1 MISLTI
7 DHRKAIEN
15 TALAAGTIAGVAGA
29 LLGIGG
35 LSAIAYA
42 PVVLERII
50 IAGYDKVSP
59 AVKRQFYLV
68 MTKTFNNVEK
78 EMKKKTPP
86 YDKDIVDLF
95 HLIGY
100 RVEVSSNEYSLQKA
114 VEEIYSSIQNE
125 AKWNAISLSEKQI
138 AILLELI
145 VNEFINQTEKYNELS
160 NHLNA
165 RGLLEHESTLKKQEK
180 TLRYQQS
187 RLDKHEEQL
196 HNLEEAQRQWH
207 LSTSELRTRI
217 LSASIREY
225 EQLHVENNK
234 FHGLRIYEK
243 LFPGGYELPKYYE
256 GYGTFENEKVIPVGQ
271 IYTETGNSHIALLGE
286 GGIGKTTFLAH
297 LMDSML
303 SKKDDCTQIPV
314 YIELNKCPRV
324 IAKWFSEKYGK
335 TDFVT
340 RYIASSITDQ
350 EFDNIDEDLLVSI
363 EVLLKYRL
371 QKQDKPEFILL
382 LDGLNEVSRS
392 MAEDGSSGRS
402 GSVRE
407 ILEHEISVI
416 AKYSNVRIIL
426 TSRKIDRGYLPKG
439 IKYIG
444 LCGLKKDDILDH
456 LRERNFSELE
466 INSIAVD
473 TCLLEILRI
482 PLFLCMYASNGSRG
496 QIRPSTRGE
505 ILCDFFHRA
514 GNLYAEQR
522 NIDDRFGKTQFEK
535 TQLSFIMSFILPYI
549 GSAME
554 GSYVFSFSREVLRE
568 CIQDFFKDE
577 EVPFWNE
584 RTCLFP
590 EFELGRVTLNQVY
603 EKMKT
608 IPDMEI
614 IDCIVN
620 MLGVMTRDAKQNY
633 TFIHQHVRDYFASY
647 YEVQCLRSVTGL
659 WNAGFKD
666 RNEIIDALGGIYS
679 EVWEAEKQVFI
690 GEILREH
697 RNSPILGED
706 NIWRLPEKETQ
717 EQFVLSDIMEIFRYN
732 NHYCG
737 YTLYN
742 IIEIMKRARK
752 NLAGVRFDGLDLSEC
767 RLYGASFVLGEQN
780 PLCASF
786 IDTVIEDDTILP
798 EGHLESIIA
807 MEVSKDVGTL
817 YTLATDGSL
826 KTWDTQQE
834 RCLNTIEVG
843 EFSYSQAQPN
853 IRFFVPDS
861 NLGFLIKHYEFEDQS
876 KGDYLEEESRNLI
889 RSEIRYYTGERGK
902 YLTYERPKFEDAE
915 LVTGIWDMCFDPEE
929 KYFVGLWEDGVVC
942 YFDKNIKE
950 YIAARTVAS
959 EGNAVRIS
967 MSDKN
972 TIHVI
977 VLKDVEEDDDITD
990 RIGCTYAVIV
1000 LNVVRNHEGSCCLST
1015 PKELFRFHTVYDL
1028 NSQNN
1033 LPAFDFAPNGSCLV
1047 YYSDTMYPE
1056 WGPSV
1061 VSKNLWD
1068 GGTELIM
1075 KFSNEVPESVDCVT
1089 NEEIIIHW
1097 KDAIAL
1103 YSAENGRPNV
1113 YHNENLLECRKVVT
1127 TGIKSYILSSYNAVL
1142 SWSMLHGTAKKV
1154 FNQPDITIDGIDV
1167 EPASGLINVEFADSS
1182 ILRLDKCGEIVSSIY
1197 YPEYDSKL
1205 ESSWY
1210 LSKSDLIV
1218 SVFQGD
1224 GFEKILLH
1232 QLKIGMTKQIYLDFT
1247 DKIIFNSACELQEGI
1262 LLGFD
1267 KKLLLVTN
1275 KDYNAKE
1282 IWQSAAHEVLSSVEM
1297 ENERIYLLKEE
1308 PSDKE
1313 KGVLPEYLVFDKIG
1327 IDYIFSEKKP
1337 ILLVDEA
1344 DMESFQND
1352 GVGVEQYSVE
1362 NSSSGNIYKEKGVFL
1377 DLNEGI
1383 REAFKRS
1390 GLNPFQLHTVFFRI
1404 NDFRKYCEDK
1414 FNEGKHEMV
1423 MDITDCFIL
1432 ISDMLSRL
1440 TLYRIE
1446 GSKTVQVSEIDV
1458 KEKETGKYCRVKNAV
1473 IGDETGSFF
1482 YCQLE
1487 QITIAKVRAADG
1499 VIEWKRQWI
1508 PGINII
1514 GCDFRG
1520 VTYTG
1525 EVEKLFE
1532 LMGVTREC

>member
-1 MISLTI
+1 MIRLTT
-7 DHRKAIEN
+7 DYKKTIEN
-15 TALAAGTIAGVAGA
+15 ITLAAGTIAGVAGA
-29 LLGIGG
+29 LMGIGG

-59 AVKRQFYLV
+59 VVKRQFYSA
-68 MTKTFNNVEK
+68 MKKTFNNVEK
-78 EMKKKTPP
+78 ELKKKNPP
-86 YDKDIVDLF
+86 YDKVIVDLF
-95 HLIGY
+95 SLVGC
-100 RVEVSSNEYSLQKA
+100 RVAESSSEYSLQKA
-114 VEEIYSSIQNE
+114 VEEIYVTIQNE
-125 AKWNAISLSEKQI
+125 AKWNGISISENQI
-138 AILLELI
+138 AILMELVI
-145 VNEFINQTEKYNELS
+145 NEFINQIEKCNELC

-165 RGLLEHESTLKKQEK
+165 RGLLEHELTLKKQEQA
-180 TLRYQQS
+180 LLYQQT
-187 RLDKHEEQL
+187 RLDKYEEQL
-196 HNLEEAQRQWH
+196 HNLEEAQEQRH
-207 LSTSELRTRI
+207 LSTSELQTRI

-243 LFPGGYELPKYYE
+243 LFPRGYELPKYYE
-256 GYGTFENEKVIPVGQ
+256 GYGTFENEKVIPLGQ

-297 LMDSML
+297 LMDHLL
-303 SKKDDCTQIPV
+303 SKRDDHTQIPV
-314 YIELNKCPRV
+314 YIELSKCPRA
-324 IAKWFSEKYGK
+324 IGKWFSEKYGK
-335 TDFVT
+335 SDFVT
-340 RYIASSITDQ
+340 RYIASAITDR
-350 EFDNIDEDLLVSI
+350 EFDNIDGDLLAYI
-363 EVLLKYRL
+363 EVLLKYRP
-371 QKQDKPEFILL
+371 QKQDKPAFVLL

-392 MAEDGSSGRS
+392 MAEDGSSGHS
-402 GSVRE
+402 GAVRE
-407 ILEHEISVI
+407 ILEHEISVL

-444 LCGLKKDDILDH
+444 LRGLIKDDILEH
-456 LRERNFSELE
+456 LRERDFSEME

-473 TCLLEILRI
+473 AALLEILRI

-522 NIDDRFGKTQFEK
+522 NIDDRFGKTRFEK

-549 GSAME
+549 GSVME
-554 GSYVFSFSREVLRE
+554 GSYVFSFSREELRQ

-584 RTCLFP
+584 RACLFP
-590 EFELGRVTLNQVY
+590 DFELGSVTLNQVY
-603 EKMKT
+603 EQMKT
-608 IPDMEI
+608 VPDMEI

-620 MLGVMTRDAKQNY
+620 MLGVMTRDTKQNY
-633 TFIHQHVRDYFASY
+633 AFIHQHVRDYFAAY
-647 YEVQCLRSVTGL
+647 YEVQCLRSATGL
-659 WNAGFKD
+659 WNAGLDD
-666 RNEIIDALGGIYS
+666 RDEIIDALGEIYS

-697 RNSPILGED
+697 RNRPILGED

-717 EQFVLSDIMEIFRYN
+717 EQFILSDIMEIFRYKN
-732 NHYCG
+732 DYCG

-742 IIEIMKRARK
+742 IVEIMKRARK
-752 NLAGVRFDGLDLSEC
+752 NLAGVRFDGLNLSEC

-786 IDTVIEDDTILP
+786 RDTVIQDDTILP

-807 MEVSKDVGTL
+807 MEVSTATGAL
-817 YTLATDGSL
+817 YTLSSDGIL
-826 KTWDTQQE
+826 KIWDAQQE
-834 RCLNTIEVG
+834 RCLSTIEVG
-843 EFSYSQAQPN
+843 EFNYPHAQAN
-853 IRFFVPDS
+853 RRFFVPDS
-861 NLGFLIKHYEFEDQS
+861 NLGFLIKHYEFEDQN
-876 KGDYLEEESRNLI
+876 KGDYLSEEGRNLI
-889 RSEIRYYTGERGK
+889 RSEIRYYTGEKGK
-902 YLTYERPKFEDAE
+902 YLTYAGPEFEDVEFATE
-915 LVTGIWDMCFDPEE
+915 IWDMCFDPEE
-929 KYFVGLWEDGVVC
+929 KYIVGLWEGNAVC
-942 YFDKNIKE
+942 YFDKNRKE

-959 EGNAVRIS
+959 EGKAVRIA
-967 MSDKN
+967 MPDRN
-972 TIHVI
+972 TIYVI
-977 VLKDVEEDDDITD
+977 VLKDAEEDDDITD
-990 RIGCTYAVIV
+990 RIGCTYAAIAMT
-1000 LNVVRNHEGSCCLST
+1000 VVRNHDGSCYLSA
-1015 PKELFRFHTVYDL
+1015 PKEIFSFHTVYDL

-1033 LPAFDFAPNGSCLV
+1033 LAAFDFAPNGSCLL
-1047 YYSDTMYPE
+1047 YYSDNMYPE

-1061 VSKNLWD
+1061 VSKSLRD

-1075 KFSNEVPESVDCVT
+1075 KFSNEIPENVECVT
-1089 NEEIIIHW
+1089 NEEIVIHW
-1097 KDAIAL
+1097 KDAVAFF
-1103 YSAENGRPNV
+1103 SAETGRPTV
-1113 YHNENLLECRKVVT
+1113 YHNEDLFECRKVVT
-1127 TGIKSYILSSYNAVL
+1127 TGIESYILSSYNTVL
-1142 SWSMLHGTAKKV
+1142 RWSMLQGTTKEV
-1154 FNQPDITIDGIDV
+1154 FIQPDITVVGLDV
-1167 EPASGLINVEFADSS
+1167 EPVSGLINVEFADSS
-1182 ILRLDKCGEIVSSIY
+1182 ILRLDKCGKVISSIY

-1232 QLKIGMTKQIYLDFT
+1232 RLKLGMTKQIHLDFT
-1247 DKIIFNSACELQEGI
+1247 DKIVFHSACELQDGI

-1267 KKLLLVTN
+1267 KKLMMITTEDHN
-1275 KDYNAKE
+1275 TKE
-1282 IWQSAAHEVLSSVEM
+1282 VWQSAADEVLLSVEM
-1297 ENERIYLLKEE
+1297 ENEKIYLLKEE
-1308 PSDKE
+1308 PISRE
-1313 KGVLPEYLVFDKIG
+1313 KGILPEYLVFDKNES
-1327 IDYIFSEKKP
+1327 DYILAEKKP
-1337 ILLVDEA
+1337 VLLVEET
-1344 DMESFQND
+1344 DMELFQND
-1352 GVGVEQYSVE
+1352 GAGVEQYSVG
-1362 NSSSGNIYKEKGVFL
+1362 NLSAGNIYQENGVFL

-1383 REAFKRS
+1383 KDAFKRS
-1390 GLNPFQLHTVFFRI
+1390 GLNPFQFHTVFFRI
-1404 NDFRKYCEDK
+1404 NDFRKYCEER
-1414 FNEGKHEMV
+1414 FREGKHDMV
-1423 MDITDCFIL
+1423 MDITDRFIL

-1446 GSKTVQVSEIDV
+1446 GSRTVIVSKIDV
-1458 KEKETGKYCRVKNAV
+1458 KDKETNQYCCVKNAV

-1487 QITIAKVRAADG
+1487 QMTIAKVRSADG

-1520 VTYTG
+1520 VTFTG

-1532 LMGVTREC
+1532 IMGVIRAC